1 MNATKKLPLYVA
13 SQIEVYFAG
22 EALNKL
28 MQDNDARFAG
38 AHGITRVDA
47 ARWQRAQEYERDTW
61 LIHAREWDDDKNVAH
76 AQKFD
81 DYKALPDDLGD
92 FIELGCGPFTNA
104 RVIFRTHTAQSA
116 TLLDPLIKD
125 YRQLTN
131 CPYRF
136 GYELDHPDAWG
147 HIPSTALI
155 ASAIE
160 DWQPTQQYDTVVMIN
175 VLDHCRDA
183 DAVTQKVWDITR
195 PGGWVVLFDEP
206 REIDPAIHYDAGH
219 PLALGAAYMEAWL
232 ARWEPVYRNG
242 WHFIGRKPA

>member
-1 MNATKKLPLYVA
+1 MNATKKLPFYVA

-104 RVIFRTHTAQSA
+104 RIILEGRRAHTV
-116 TLLDPLIKD
+116 TLLDPLMRD
-125 YRQLTN
+125 YLGLPNNGYQRLPTRGEPMAQLKAGT
-131 CPYRF
+131 
-136 GYELDHPDAWG
+136 
-147 HIPSTALI
+147 
-155 ASAIE
+155 IE
-160 DWQPTQQYDTVVMIN
+160 DFPTTQQYDTVVMIN